1 MKQEKDHE
9 AGGHTDLAERRRL
22 KMRRCLKQTVCLLLA
37 LLLTAGTLPASVLAY
52 SDPREQAHGISYIQ
66 TPSGRYL
73 IWSDQYGRKSAN
85 GSWTHDIY
93 ALPVTKA
100 GLRNPEANKQTL
112 VSAHEAQEPASASV
126 AGDGSV
132 FLTFEDGNATTYR
145 GHDYTLAQ
153 RYAIFSSSLRPEV
166 PYDPQKTTVKWG
178 GHSGHSA
185 STKKHHIVFYSEGW
199 VDGGADHGLG
209 TGDDV
214 WISSFSANG
223 RGKRTTK
230 VSVGKKHRD
239 WWPMI
244 AASESKAFLVW
255 QRYVPRARDAQLC
268 CAVYDPSTGRK
279 GRTRILKRRTA
290 YYCYQ
295 VQYAAP
301 IKRFVLT
308 LTDRKGKGACYL
320 FDNKG
325 NVTAKKTGLPGFVR
339 EASPAV
345 INGSASVRLCYPRAK
360 GGAAYLRVTGNS
372 VRYLGVRT
380 RGRYIDTGKAARN
393 WSIRG
398 TAGFYDRTARTVCF
412 ATLGKTRLRVA
423 VFPAAL

>member
-22 KMRRCLKQTVCLLLA
+22 KMRRRLKQTVCLLLA

-166 PYDPQKTTVKWG
+166 PYDPQKN
-178 GHSGHSA
+178 
-185 STKKHHIVFYSEGW
+185 
-199 VDGGADHGLG
+199 GAV
-209 TGDDV
+209 TPV
-214 WISSFSANG
+214 TARAQKNIISSSTLKAGWTAARITAWEPATTSGYPPSPPTAGANG
-223 RGKRTTK
+223 QQR
-230 VSVGKKHRD
+230 S
-239 WWPMI
+239 P
-244 AASESKAFLVW
+244 SE
-255 QRYVPRARDAQLC
+255 R
-268 CAVYDPSTGRK
+268 ST
-279 GRTRILKRRTA
+279 
-290 YYCYQ
+290 
-295 VQYAAP
+295 
-301 IKRFVLT
+301 
-308 LTDRKGKGACYL
+308 
-320 FDNKG
+320 
-325 NVTAKKTGLPGFVR
+325 
-339 EASPAV
+339 
-345 INGSASVRLCYPRAK
+345 
-360 GGAAYLRVTGNS
+360 VTG
-372 VRYLGVRT
+372 
-380 RGRYIDTGKAARN
+380 GR
-393 WSIRG
+393 
-398 TAGFYDRTARTVCF
+398 
-412 ATLGKTRLRVA
+412 
-423 VFPAAL
+423 